1 MIKWVGY
8 KQTVEIQGNILTL
21 GNFYVSEDANCLLGD
36 ILVDDS
42 IEVQS
47 KAPFTIPCIVSS
59 LPVSRESEGCIIRA
73 CSGYPSLSPAERY
86 CYLMLLAQ
94 KPIQGSKSAYL
105 LKHYLLGMQIRM
117 FVDANTTT
125 EDRVGII
132 KGALKLREISSKLDD
147 ILADFIAAATYKFDL
162 YGINALIPSDWLY
175 AKKLIFGKYLVDV
188 IKQTKKIN
196 RTTVFEYYSH
206 HIHPS
211 INRDAVS
218 YIIDGVC
225 ASFAQQIRDIR
236 QRYESS
242 LNRQHYAITFPR
254 SKKACIRVSVGDC
267 GIPQGELDAIILSG
281 DKIILGELSILEEY
295 NKIMRL
301 AKNEDCVG
309 TRIFMPI
316 NLRGN
321 DKRINILFN
330 LLDSMLKQDEFIV
343 ITPSLLLNELLGF
356 RDNCRT
362 MLDNG
367 CGALVFKRLATFG
380 YHLYPNNPFVMQA
393 NSKLVLFKSI
403 PNYTTIRNDFFTS
416 LEIFVNTSI
425 FVIQEDG
432 VREGDCDVIHNFLIE
447 QGADDYLTKYFM
459 SYFWLNHNKV
469 QHLKPSLVDALTSIS
484 IKTRTMITNAI
495 KSFAIVD
502 NYVNDERLDQIERI
516 YASLKL
522 NWKTLR
528 SELEN
533 VRPHKNAS
541 VRQKTKSK
549 SNFVALNQDK
559 IRIFEEQTRDAQNIL
574 FDIFGEDEVSTAS
587 SSNKADSCEEII
599 EILLTKQAWER
610 SEFEKLCKEKGLL
623 VGATLEKINDIA
635 YDKAG
640 DILIDDCGDI
650 LYINEDLKA
659 QLI

>member
-21 GNFYVSEDANCLLGD
+21 GNFYVSEDERCSLGN
-36 ILVDDS
+36 ISVEDS
-42 IEVQS
+42 IEMPS
-47 KAPFTIPCIVSS
+47 KTPFAIPCIVSS
-59 LPVSRESEGCIIRA
+59 LPVSRESEGCIIRT
-73 CSGYPSLSPAERY
+73 CSSYPLLSPAERY

-94 KPIQGSKSAYL
+94 KPIQGSKSVYL

-117 FVDANTTT
+117 FMDTSTTN
-125 EDRVGII
+125 EERVGII
-132 KGALKLREISSKLDD
+132 KGVIRLREISSKLDD
-147 ILADFIAAATYKFDL
+147 TLAEFIAAATYKFDL
-162 YGINALIPSDWLY
+162 YGINALIPTDWLY
-175 AKKLIFGKYLVDV
+175 AKKLIFGKHLMDV
-188 IKQTKKIN
+188 IKHAKKISK
-196 RTTVFEYYSH
+196 TIVLDYYSH
-206 HIHPS
+206 HIHPA

-225 ASFAQQIRDIR
+225 TSFAQQFRAIR
-236 QRYESS
+236 QRYKSS
-242 LNRQHYAITFPR
+242 LNQYYPITSPR
-254 SKKACIRVSVGDC
+254 SKKLFVKVTVGDNS
-267 GIPQGELDAIILSG
+267 IPQSELDAIISSG
-281 DKIILGELSILEEY
+281 DKIVLNELSILEGY

-301 AKNEDCVG
+301 TKNEDCIG
-309 TRIFMPI
+309 TRIFIPI
-316 NLRGN
+316 NLRAN
-321 DKRINILFN
+321 DKRINIFFN

-367 CGALVFKRLATFG
+367 CGAMVFKRLETLG
-380 YHLYPNNPFVMQA
+380 YHIYPNNPFVIQA
-393 NSKLVLFKSI
+393 NSKLILFQSI
-403 PNYTTIRNDFFTS
+403 PNYTITRNELFIS

-432 VREGDCDVIHNFLIE
+432 VRDGDCDIIRKFLIE
-447 QGADDYLTKYFM
+447 QGADDYLTKYFI
-459 SYFWLNHNKV
+459 SYFWLNQNKT
-469 QHLKPSLVDALTSIS
+469 QYLKPNLVDALTSIS
-484 IKTRTMITNAI
+484 NKARLTITNAI
-495 KSFAIVD
+495 KTFAIVD
-502 NYVNDERLDQIERI
+502 NSVNDERLDQIERI

-528 SELEN
+528 SELEKTN
-533 VRPHKNAS
+533 HYGNISTQQKN
-541 VRQKTKSK
+541 KTKS
-549 SNFVALNQDK
+549 SFVALNQDK
-559 IRIFEEQTRDAQNIL
+559 IRIFEEQTRDAQNML

-610 SEFEKLCKEKGLL
+610 SEFEKLCKGKGLL